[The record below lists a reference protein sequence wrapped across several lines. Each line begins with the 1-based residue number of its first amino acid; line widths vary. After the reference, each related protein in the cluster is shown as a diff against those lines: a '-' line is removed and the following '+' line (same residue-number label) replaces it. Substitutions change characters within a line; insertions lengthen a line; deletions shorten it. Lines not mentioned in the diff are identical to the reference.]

1 MPLETPPHMA
11 TARVEAAHYA
21 NTCGGYTHLHRESVS
36 TLLAYGQ
43 AYGRLHL
50 PEGTNQIMNNKF
62 VLIVSPK

>member
-36 TLLAYGQ
+36 TLLAYDK
-43 AYGRLHL
+43 
-50 PEGTNQIMNNKF
+50 PM
-62 VLIVSPK
+62 VVSTYQKVPIK